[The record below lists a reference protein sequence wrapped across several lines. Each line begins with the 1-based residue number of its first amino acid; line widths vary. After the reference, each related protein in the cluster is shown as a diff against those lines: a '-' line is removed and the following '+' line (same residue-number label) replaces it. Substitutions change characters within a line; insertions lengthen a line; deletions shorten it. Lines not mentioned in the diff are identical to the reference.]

1 MNFCFSHS
9 IHLLIAEPIRT
20 TNHTKTLT
28 DRILTNSAEK
38 VIQSSAIE
46 IGLSGHELIYCTR
59 KTQLLKLNEHYEIS
73 IRSIKNC
80 SDETFLEQ
88 LRAVKFPD

>member
-1 MNFCFSHS
+1 MNLCFSHS
-9 IHLLIAEPIRT
+9 IHLLIAEPTRT
-20 TNHTKTLT
+20 TKHTKTLT
-28 DRILTNSAEK
+28 DRILQNQQELPSILKHLKEK

-80 SDETFLEQ
+80 SD
-88 LRAVKFPD
+88 